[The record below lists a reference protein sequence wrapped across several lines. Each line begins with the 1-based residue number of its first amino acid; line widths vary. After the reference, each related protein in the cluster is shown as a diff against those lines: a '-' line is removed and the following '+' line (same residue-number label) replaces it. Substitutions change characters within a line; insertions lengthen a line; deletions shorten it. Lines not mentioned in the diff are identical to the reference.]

1 MDEQLRR
8 GYASRGYLIERAVFD
23 RAEVERITAHY
34 VRMREAGP
42 HPGDFAGVPTKQG
55 ADDEPLARFPRLIDM
70 HRWDPRTSDWA
81 NDVRLL
87 GTVGELMREPAELL
101 QTMVYFKP
109 PGSRGQSFH
118 QDNLYLRITP
128 VVAAWVALDACD
140 AENGAMEMVRG
151 SHLLGLL
158 PCQFADTD
166 VSFTDSETVVP
177 AFLPRDL
184 IALNP
189 GDVVYFHGLTIH
201 GSAPNR
207 AKDRF
212 RRAFICHYKGR
223 ASWPIVAPPL
233 PVREAK

>member
-1 MDEQLRR
+1 MDEELLR

-23 RAEVERITAHY
+23 HVEVERITAHY
-34 VRMREAGP
+34 TRMRESGP
-42 HPGDFAGVPTKQG
+42 HPGDFAGVPRRHG
-55 ADDEPLARFPRLIDM
+55 AADEPLARFPRLIDM
-70 HRWDPRTSDWA
+70 HRWDAQTTAWA
-81 NDVRLL
+81 NDSRLL
-87 GTVGELMREPAELL
+87 GTVRDLMREPAELL

-118 QDNLYLRITP
+118 QDNLYLRVTP

-151 SHLLGLL
+151 SHLLGLM
-158 PCQFADTD
+158 PCQSADTD
-166 VSFTDSETVVP
+166 VSFTDSETVMP

-201 GSAPNR
+201 GSALNR
-207 AKDRF
+207 SKDRF

-223 ASWPIVAPPL
+223 DSWPIVAPPL
-233 PVREAK
+233 PRTEAK